1 MNIVV
6 TGTSRGIG
14 YELVK
19 SLSLHSDRTIF
30 SLSRN
35 VAQLEKLR
43 KECLSANPAAKVIA
57 VPCDLSDE
65 ISLSAAVYTI
75 LKHVSSIDLLINNA
89 GAILNKPFTSIS
101 PAEAAYV
108 YKVNVFSV
116 MQLVQQL
123 LPAMEK
129 EQRTHIVNISSMGG
143 VQGSAKFAGLSA
155 YSSSKAALVCLTE
168 CLAEEL
174 KDKNISI
181 NCLALGAV
189 QTEML
194 EEAFPGYKA
203 PVSASEISVF
213 INDFCLNAHNYINGK
228 IIPISLSTP

>member
-19 SLSLHSDRTIF
+19 AFSLNSAHTIF

-35 VAQLEKLR
+35 ASQLEKLK
-43 KECLSANPAAKVIA
+43 KECLALNGSAKVIS
-57 VPCDLSDE
+57 VPCDISDGV
-65 ISLSAAVYTI
+65 SLSKGVDAI
-75 LKHVSSIDLLINNA
+75 LKTVSSIDILINNA
-89 GAILNKPFTSIS
+89 GAIVNKPFTSIS
-101 PAEAAYV
+101 AKELEYV
-108 YKVNVFSV
+108 YNVNVFSAV
-116 MQLVQQL
+116 HLIQQL
-123 LPAMEK
+123 LPSMEK
-129 EQRTHIVNISSMGG
+129 ETRTHIVNISSMGG

-155 YSSSKAALVCLTE
+155 YSSSKAAMVCLTE

-194 EEAFPGYKA
+194 QEAFPGYKA
-203 PVSASEISVF
+203 PLTAAEMALF
-213 INDFCLNAHNYINGK
+213 ICDFCLNAHRYINGK
-228 IIPISLSTP
+228 IIPVSLSTP

>member
-19 SLSLHSDRTIF
+19 SFSQHSARTIF

-35 VAQLEKLR
+35 VAQLEILK
-43 KECLSANPAAKVIA
+43 KECLKLNPDAKIIS

-65 ISLSAAVYTI
+65 ASLTGAVQTI
-75 LKHVSSIDLLINNA
+75 LKNVSSIDILINNA

-101 PAEAAYV
+101 GAEIEYV

-116 MQLVQQL
+116 MQLIQQL
-123 LPAMEK
+123 LPAMDK
-129 EQRTHIVNISSMGG
+129 QQRTHIVNISSMGG
-143 VQGSAKFAGLSA
+143 IQGSAKFAGLSV

-203 PVSASEISVF
+203 PVTAAEVSVF
-213 INDFCLNAHNYINGK
+213 INDFCLNAHKYINGK